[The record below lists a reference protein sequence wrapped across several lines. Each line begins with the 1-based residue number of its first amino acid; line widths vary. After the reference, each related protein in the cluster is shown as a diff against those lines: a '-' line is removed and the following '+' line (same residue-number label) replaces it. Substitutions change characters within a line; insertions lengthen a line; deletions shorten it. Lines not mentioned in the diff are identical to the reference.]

1 MNSSSK
7 KSALWPVW
15 VRLTHWALAAACILN
30 LASLEEGDEPHQ
42 WVGYAAAALVVIR
55 AIAGERSKKRALKL
69 SSLLPRPHQILA
81 ELKKL
86 IARKPLGRPEGHSPL
101 AAPVMLGIWG
111 AILVLAL
118 TGFMQLSDTFYG
130 DEWVYETHELASN
143 ALWALIAAHLIGLA
157 HDTRS
162 SGKPTWKGMWS
173 GQKG

>member
-7 KSALWPVW
+7 KSVLWPIW
-15 VRLTHWALAAACILN
+15 VRLTHWALAAACVLN
-30 LASLEEGDEPHQ
+30 LAILEEGEEPHQ
-42 WVGYAAAALVVIR
+42 WVGYAAAALVGIR
-55 AIAGERSKKRALKL
+55 AIAGQRSKKRALKL
-69 SSLLPRPHQILA
+69 SLMLPRPRLLLA

-86 IARKPLGRPEGHSPL
+86 IAKKALDRPEGHSPL

-130 DEWVYETHELASN
+130 EEWVYEIHELTSQ
-143 ALWALIAAHLIGLA
+143 ALWALIAAHMLGLA

-162 SGKPTWKGMWS
+162 SGKPTWKGMFT

>member
-1 MNSSSK
+1 MKSSAK
-7 KSALWPVW
+7 KPVLWPLW

-30 LASLEEGDEPHQ
+30 LAILEEGEEPHQ
-42 WVGYAAAALVVIR
+42 WVGYAAAALVAIR
-55 AIAGERSKKRALKL
+55 AIAGQRSTERALQLSPML
-69 SSLLPRPHQILA
+69 SSARQIRA

-86 IARKPLGRPEGHSPL
+86 VAKKSLARPEGHSPL

-111 AILVLAL
+111 SILILAL
-118 TGFMQLSDTFYG
+118 TGFMQLSDTFFG
-130 DEWVYETHELASN
+130 EEWVYEVHELTSQ
-143 ALWALIAAHLIGLA
+143 ALWALIAAHLMGIA